1 MMDGTNRLLIFSL
14 QGSKYALDLQDVA
27 EVLEPPLIFPI
38 PSAPPFFPGIMKFHG
53 NLVTVFDLAR
63 FLNRNRAPCN
73 PHGKV
78 VVLDSRIANL
88 AVWVDMVENIVATD
102 IVLEEDESSEPL
114 VGKVLIMA
122 DGEVKMLAVEKLLAK
137 LEEILSTNL

>member
-14 QGSKYALDLQDVA
+14 QGSKYALDLRDVA
-27 EVLEPPLIFPI
+27 EVLEPPRLYPI
-38 PSAPPFFPGIMKFHG
+38 PRAPLFFPGIMNFHG
-53 NLVTVFDLAR
+53 NLVTVFDLSQ
-63 FLNRNRAPCN
+63 FLNNVPRN

-78 VVLDSRIANL
+78 LVLDTRIANL
-88 AVWVDMVENIVATD
+88 AVWVDMVENIVSTD

-122 DGEVKMLAVEKLLAK
+122 DGEVKMLAVEKLLPK
-137 LEEILSTNL
+137 LEEILSVNF